1 MAYFE
6 LMSDT
11 EENCK
16 NAILAMLK
24 KSQTKV
30 IFPLITLG
38 ILKEFL
44 NSGQVSYIDS
54 EVRKAY
60 VNAVSDIQRF
70 VGHKLHTGGKY
81 YDAYPVRNLPRYGVL
96 KVNGKSF
103 ELTDDFQNNAAAIVD
118 WIPSTIREHINS
130 KIGLIPTLGND
141 SDRLNIAVDRDQF
154 DSFVKGHIDANP
166 ANFEIFSFAIIK
178 VHLEKFACKIYRD
191 TRTSAHDKGVD
202 LSTNFGVVYQIK
214 KLQLMSLRNA
224 KELYAEIKLNF
235 DSERMND
242 GKVVLIIDDISK
254 DVKDYLIDMKVQSI
268 SKSEIINICSQ
279 IVDVED
285 RMKVL
290 RVIYDEFRREYESQ
304 I

>member
-1 MAYFE
+1 MLLEPA
-6 LMSDT
+6 MDT
-11 EENCK
+11 EEICK
-16 NAILAMLK
+16 KSILSMLK
-24 KSQTKV
+24 NSQTKV
-30 IFPLITLG
+30 IFPIITLG
-38 ILKEFL
+38 LLNEFVA
-44 NSGQVSYIDS
+44 SGKTIFKDS

-60 VNAVSDIQRF
+60 FKAVSLIQDV

-81 YDAYPVRNLPRYGVL
+81 YDAYPIRNLPRYSALLVL
-96 KVNGKSF
+96 GKEF
-103 ELTDDFQNNAAAIVD
+103 EIPKPFQDNAAALID
-118 WIPSTIREHINS
+118 WIPVAIKEHINA
-130 KIGLIPTLGND
+130 KIGLIPTLGD
-141 SDRLNIAVDRDQF
+141 DKGRLILAADMDMF
-154 DSFVKGHIDANP
+154 HEFVKEYIDANP

-214 KLQLMSLRNA
+214 KLHLMSLKNA
-224 KELYAEIKLNF
+224 KDLYAEIKLNF

-268 SKSEIINICSQ
+268 SKVEILAICSQ
-279 IVDVED
+279 VIDVED
-285 RMKVL
+285 RMKIL

>member
-1 MAYFE
+1 MH
-6 LMSDT
+6 DT
-11 EENCK
+11 ELLSKE
-16 NAILAMLK
+16 AILSMLK

-30 IFPLITLG
+30 IFPIITYGL
-38 ILKEFL
+38 LKEYA
-44 NSGQVSYIDS
+44 NSGKVVFIDS

-60 VNAVSDIQRF
+60 LSAVIFIQEF

-96 KVNGKSF
+96 KVDGKSF
-103 ELTDDFQNNAAAIVD
+103 EITDLFKENAQILID
-118 WIPSTIREHINS
+118 WIPEKIKLHIDL

-141 SDRLNIAVDRDQF
+141 INRLEISADKNRFQEFIEKNITL
-154 DSFVKGHIDANP
+154 NP
-166 ANFEIFSFAIIK
+166 SNFEVFSFAIIRI
-178 VHLEKFACKIYRD
+178 HLEKFACKIYRD

-214 KLQLMSLRNA
+214 KLQLFNLKSA
-224 KELYAEIKLNF
+224 EEVFSEIKLNF
-235 DSERMND
+235 DTERMND

-254 DVKDYLIDMKVQSI
+254 DVKNYLINMKVQSI
-268 SKSEIINICSQ
+268 SKNEIINICNQ
-279 IVDVED
+279 FIDVED

>member
-1 MAYFE
+1 MKKWKP
-6 LMSDT
+6 MHDT
-11 EENCK
+11 ALISKE
-16 NAILAMLK
+16 AILSMLK

-30 IFPLITLG
+30 IFPIITYGL
-38 ILKEFL
+38 LKEYT
-44 NSGQVSYIDS
+44 NSRKVDFIDS

-60 VNAVSDIQRF
+60 YSAISFIQEYI
-70 VGHKLHTGGKY
+70 GHKLHTGGKY
-81 YDAYPVRNLPRYGVL
+81 YDAYPIRNLPRYGVL

-103 ELTDDFQNNAAAIVD
+103 EITDLFKENAQILVD
-118 WIPSTIREHINS
+118 WLPETIKQHIDL

-141 SDRLNIAVDRDQF
+141 ISRLEIAVDKDRFQEF
-154 DSFVKGHIDANP
+154 IEKNIVLNP
-166 ANFEIFSFAIIK
+166 SNFEVFSFSIIRI
-178 VHLEKFACKIYRD
+178 HLEKFACKIYRD

-214 KLQLMSLRNA
+214 KLKLFNLKSA
-224 KELYAEIKLNF
+224 EEVFSEIKLNF
-235 DSERMND
+235 DTERMND

-254 DVKDYLIDMKVQSI
+254 DVKNYLINMKVQSI
-268 SKSEIINICSQ
+268 SKNEIISICNQ
-279 IVDVED
+279 FVDVED